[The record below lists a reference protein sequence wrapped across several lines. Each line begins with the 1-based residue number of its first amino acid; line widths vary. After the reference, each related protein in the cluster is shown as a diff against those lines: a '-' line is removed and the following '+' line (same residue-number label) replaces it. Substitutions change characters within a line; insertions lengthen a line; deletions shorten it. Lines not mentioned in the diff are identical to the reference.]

1 MSSYLN
7 RILYH
12 HTDLAGPYDL
22 THAHPFMLTKE
33 FKHRSNEVCHD
44 AILHETINADDTREK
59 PLDAREKPL
68 DAREKPLEPI
78 QEDTKRL
85 ISPKQQDSLF
95 WCLYIIEHGYK
106 DYIQITHQYGIKEL
120 EEKQKTYEFV
130 KNNTSLVKNTNYKM
144 TGVAIQEMLSEL
156 IVVQKNL
163 SFLSLIATIV
173 RYNINILIVMEEK
186 NCMLEF
192 WCNKERIPN
201 PNSLREDGDAATYV
215 IYKTKYGKY
224 KLQEENISSYKLQ
237 ELRDSYVVLE
247 SYNKILK
254 AQTNYKVD
262 DLEVMARK
270 LYIIT
275 GTEEMKIKYK
285 KGELYDKIIE
295 TIGTI

>member
-1 MSSYLN
+1 
-7 RILYH
+7 
-12 HTDLAGPYDL
+12 
-22 THAHPFMLTKE
+22 MLTKE
-33 FKHRSNEVCHD
+33 FKHKSNEVCHD
-44 AILHETINADDTREK
+44 AILHETINADNNREK
-59 PLDAREKPL
+59 TLKP
-68 DAREKPLEPI
+68 I
-78 QEDTKRL
+78 HEDTKPL

-130 KNNTSLVKNTNYKM
+130 KNNISLVKNTNYKM

-163 SFLSLIATIV
+163 SFLSLIAMIV
-173 RYNINILIVMEEK
+173 RYNVNILIVMEDK
-186 NCMLEF
+186 HCMLEF
-192 WCNKERIPN
+192 WSNKERIPTIET
-201 PNSLREDGDAATYV
+201 LRENGDASTYV

-224 KLQEENISSYKLQ
+224 KLQEENISTYKLQ
-237 ELRDSYVVLE
+237 ELRNTYIVLE

-262 DLEVMARK
+262 DLEAMARK
-270 LYIIT
+270 LHIIDSNGVNGET
-275 GTEEMKIKYK
+275 KVKAEKYK
-285 KGELYDKIIE
+285 KGELYNKIIE

>member
-7 RILYH
+7 RIFYH
-12 HTDLAGPYDL
+12 HTDLTSPYDL
-22 THAHPFMLTKE
+22 THLQSSMLTKE
-33 FKHRSNEVCHD
+33 FKHRSNEVCPDPIHD
-44 AILHETINADDTREK
+44 TSEKMLEPREK
-59 PLDAREKPL
+59 T
-68 DAREKPLEPI
+68 I
-78 QEDTKRL
+78 EDTKQL

-130 KNNTSLVKNTNYKM
+130 KNNTSMVKNTNYKM

-156 IVVQKNL
+156 IVVQKTL
-163 SFLSLIATIV
+163 SFLSLIAMIV

-186 NCMLEF
+186 KCMIEF
-192 WCNKERIPN
+192 WSNKERIPTLDT
-201 PNSLREDGDAATYV
+201 LREDGDAATYV

-224 KLQEENISSYKLQ
+224 KLQEENISTYKLQ
-237 ELRDSYVVLE
+237 ELRDTYLVLE

-262 DLEVMARK
+262 DLEAMARK
-270 LYIIT
+270 LHIIT

-285 KGELYDKIIE
+285 KGDLYNKIIE
-295 TIGTI
+295 TVGTI